1 MSDTARGS
9 RVGSQVGPYYLK
21 RLLGSGGMG
30 EVYEA
35 EDTLRERAVALK
47 LLSETS
53 SRDPEFRARLK
64 REARTAGQLQEPH
77 VVPIHNFGEIDG
89 QLFIDMRLIAG
100 SDLYSLL
107 KRFGPLTPPRSVA
120 IISQVAS
127 ALDAAHA
134 AGVMHRDVK
143 PENILITSDDFAYL
157 VDFGIASA
165 STDERLTKI
174 GTLMGTWRYMAPERF
189 TSETEVT
196 YRADIYALACVLF
209 ECLTGVPPY
218 RANSIG
224 EYANAH
230 LNEPVPRPSEQRPGL
245 PRGFDEVIAR
255 GMAKRPEDRYATAGD
270 LARAAHQELSTPDQH
285 RAVSMLKDSHESTLP
300 NLGAEQMLSRLL
312 PAPPAPA
319 APNPPPRVAPPAA
332 PAPFPSSRAPAPQ
345 PTITPQPAPAW
356 SPANGGPMHPPPN
369 YAGAVPFAH
378 PVGAAWPWTGQ
389 PGGAGGQWGQ
399 PNTAPGNRRLWL
411 LFGAPAVLA
420 LVAVVVLVTW
430 LVSPDPDLQAVGVT
444 DLDDGVLVGSSAA
457 PTTIDVFD
465 EPICPACGT
474 FIRSSSADMQQAVD
488 DRKIAIRYHLL
499 DFLDENSASK
509 NYSTRAVAAS
519 YCVAAAK
526 DPKVYQ
532 DFYAGLFAA
541 DFQPREMGTSDP
553 SDDELANLADKVGA
567 PASVSNCISSQEMMN
582 SAKSKAAQGWS
593 TLKGLSATTGTPA
606 VFNGT
611 EAVDASRPGWV
622 ESLG

>member
-9 RVGSQVGPYYLK
+9 RVGSQIGPYYLK

-53 SRDPEFRARLK
+53 SRDPEFRARLT

-89 QLFIDMRLIAG
+89 QLFIDMRLIPG
-100 SDLYSLL
+100 TDLYSLL
-107 KRFGPLTPPRSVA
+107 KRSGPLTPPRSVA
-120 IISQVAS
+120 ITSQVAS

-143 PENILITSDDFAYL
+143 PENILITADDFAYL

-165 STDERLTKI
+165 GTDERLTKI

-189 TSETEVT
+189 KSESEVS

-230 LNEPVPRPSEQRPGL
+230 LHEPVPRPCEQRPGL

-255 GMAKRPEDRYATAGD
+255 GMAKNPGERYATAGD
-270 LARAAHQELSTPDQH
+270 LARAAHQALSTPDQH
-285 RAVSMLKDSHESTLP
+285 RAATMLKDSHESTLP

-312 PAPPAPA
+312 PPQSALA
-319 APNPPPRVAPPAA
+319 ASNPPPRVGPPARSA
-332 PAPFPSSRAPAPQ
+332 PAALGRGVAAQ
-345 PTITPQPAPAW
+345 PTARPQQAPSWAPT
-356 SPANGGPMHPPPN
+356 SGPIQPPPGYPAAAPFGN
-369 YAGAVPFAH
+369 PAGT
-378 PVGAAWPWTGQ
+378 GWPWPGQ
-389 PGGAGGQWGQ
+389 PGTAQWGH
-399 PNTAPGNRRLWL
+399 PSTAPGKRRMWL
-411 LFGAPAVLA
+411 LVGAPLALA
-420 LVAVVVLVTW
+420 LVAVVVLVIW
-430 LVSPDPDLQAVGVT
+430 LLSPTPDPQAVSVT
-444 DLDDGVLVGSSAA
+444 ELDDGVLVGSSAA
-457 PTTIDVFD
+457 ASTIDVFD
-465 EPICPACGT
+465 EPICPACGV
-474 FIRSSSADMQQAVD
+474 FIRSSSAEMQQAVD
-488 DRKIAIRYHLL
+488 DHKIAIRYHLL
-499 DFLDENSASK
+499 DFLDDNSASK

-532 DFYAGLFAA
+532 DFYAGLFAT
-541 DFQPREMGTSDP
+541 DFQPREYGTSDP
-553 SDDELANLADKVGA
+553 TDDDLVNLADKVGA
-567 PASVSNCISSQEMMN
+567 PATVSNCISSQDMMMP
-582 SAKSKAAQGWS
+582 AKTKAAQGWS
-593 TLKGLSATTGTPA
+593 TLKGLSFTTGTPA

-611 EAVDASRPGWV
+611 DAVDTSKPNWV